1 MTSQSGKQTIG
12 TRTKYAITIQLIE
25 YSVRNTFLQKSC
37 RKGGRGISSRPL
49 FDF

>member
-12 TRTKYAITIQLIE
+12 THTKYTITIQLIE

-37 RKGGRGISSRPL
+37 RKGEISSRTL